1 MTNQGKTDIIKTT
14 ASFLFKK
21 KAENKKTNFQK
32 RVSFKNGCFTEKQ
45 FKHHRKKI
53 CFRAQFGGLKTG
65 KKRGGD
71 NAQLSSHYSEVK
83 GRPTWS
89 REGVP
94 RQPGLLRE
102 TVSKNKTK
110 D

>member
-1 MTNQGKTDIIKTT
+1 MVALLRNSSSI
-14 ASFLFKK
+14 
-21 KAENKKTNFQK
+21 
-32 RVSFKNGCFTEKQ
+32 TE
-45 FKHHRKKI
+45 KKI

-94 RQPGLLRE
+94 R
-102 TVSKNKTK
+102 
-110 D
+110 

>member
-45 FKHHRKKI
+45 FKHHRKK
-53 CFRAQFGGLKTG
+53 
-65 KKRGGD
+65 
-71 NAQLSSHYSEVK
+71 N
-83 GRPTWS
+83 
-89 REGVP
+89 
-94 RQPGLLRE
+94 LLQS
-102 TVSKNKTK
+102 TVWWPK
-110 D
+110 DW